1 MSETNGRQVPWGP
14 LLSELIGTAL
24 LVLVGLSL
32 VILMFG
38 AGSPMA
44 RLIPDEG
51 LRRLI
56 TGFFFG
62 TTGACIALSPVGKV
76 SGAHINPAVTL
87 AFRLMGKLDL
97 PTTLGY
103 VGAQLT
109 GAVVGSLPLLLWG
122 EMGKSVAF
130 GATSPGAGV
139 ALSTA
144 LLGEAITTFTMVAL
158 LAVFLGFRTIRAFTP
173 AIFPPL
179 YAIMVWAESPI
190 SGTSTNPARSL
201 GPSVI
206 SGQWQGWWIYWIGP
220 IAGMLL
226 AVLACSF
233 LAKRIEVA
241 KLYHFDS
248 DRDRLFRRMARPG
261 RPESSIARIVKAQ
274 ECKNV
279 AHSVEARFVGSAALL
294 DGGAGM

>member
-1 MSETNGRQVPWGP
+1 MMAESNGRHIPWAP
-14 LLSELIGTAL
+14 FVSELIGTAL
-24 LVLVGLSL
+24 LVFVGLSL
-32 VILMFG
+32 VIFMFG
-38 AGSPMA
+38 TGTSMA
-44 RLIPDEG
+44 HLIPSEG

-56 TGFFFG
+56 TGFLFG
-62 TTGACIALSPVGKV
+62 TTGACIALSPVGRV
-76 SGAHINPAVTL
+76 SGAHINPAVTF

-97 PTTLGY
+97 QTTLGY
-103 VGAQLT
+103 IGAQLI
-109 GAVVGSLPLLLWG
+109 GAVVGSLLLLVWG
-122 EMGKSVAF
+122 AMGKSVAF
-130 GATSPGAGV
+130 GATLPGSGTT
-139 ALSTA
+139 LSTVF
-144 LLGEAITTFTMVAL
+144 LGEMITTFTMISL
-158 LAVFLGFRTIRAFTP
+158 LAVFLGFRKIRPFTP

-179 YAIMVWAESPI
+179 YAIMVWAEAPI

-241 KLYHFDS
+241 KLYYFES

-261 RPESSIARIVKAQ
+261 LPR
-274 ECKNV
+274 
-279 AHSVEARFVGSAALL
+279 GT
-294 DGGAGM
+294 DT